1 MLQEKCTYFR
11 APEYSTKNRISVFQ
25 LFIIALL
32 SLSLISANKT
42 GQFPKVL
49 SFQQVNRNATDAL
62 IILPQLTELDPA
74 IYLPLINFGASIY
87 YISPSGDDS
96 NPGTLAKPW
105 RSIQKAANNASPGE
119 IIYLRGGTYNE
130 YIEVYKSGSQKQ
142 PIQFKAYPGET
153 PIIDGNNQLPPYP
166 QALFSV
172 FGDWVNISGIEI
184 RNSSNDGLG
193 LYGSNDRAD
202 KIFSHHNRYMG
213 IMITG
218 DYCIVENSRAWR
230 NSLVNEYGV
239 LQSNWSTGI
248 SSANRN
254 TIAEHNIIRNN
265 IVWENWGEGIS
276 VHESTLSVVEN
287 NIAHDNY
294 STNFYIS
301 DASNILFQGN
311 FAYMDPNSYV
321 YGYGYGHNVGIMM
334 GDEKYNPPSENI
346 TMVNNIAFG
355 NNVNFWWWQGVQ
367 GGGMKNVLIANNTFV
382 NSKNTSGII
391 IHTGTHQNVRFMNN
405 VIQQDGD
412 LLIIDLDDATGITF
426 SNNLWSKAPTN
437 EAFGYGDIIG
447 DPALAHSGEPY
458 TPEWFGLTNSSPA
471 IDVAISLPETVVDF
485 LEAKREPPPDMGAI
499 EFFKLP

>member
-1 MLQEKCTYFR
+1 MLQEKSTYFPCPPFSYKSR
-11 APEYSTKNRISVFQ
+11 RSLFQ
-25 LFIIALL
+25 LFLIALL
-32 SLSLISANKT
+32 SLSVISANNA
-42 GQFPKVL
+42 GQLTNIL
-49 SFQQVNRNATDAL
+49 SIQLVDRASANAPA
-62 IILPQLTELDPA
+62 ILPPMTSFDKA
-74 IYLPLINFGASIY
+74 IYLPLINLGATVY
-87 YISPSGDDS
+87 YIAPGGDDS

-105 RSIQKAANNASPGE
+105 RSIQKAANHAIPGE
-119 IIYLRGGTYNE
+119 VIYLRGGVYSE
-130 YIEVYKSGSQKQ
+130 YIEVNKSGTKNQL
-142 PIQFKAYPGET
+142 IQFKAYPGET
-153 PIIDGNNQLPPYP
+153 PVIDGNNQLPPYA

-172 FGDWVNISGIEI
+172 FGDWVSISGIEI
-184 RNSSNDGLG
+184 RNSSNDGVG
-193 LYGSNDRAD
+193 LYGNNNKANNV
-202 KIFSHHNRYMG
+202 FSHHNRYMG

-218 DYCIVENSRAWR
+218 DYCTVENSRAWR

-254 TIAEHNIIRNN
+254 AIAEHNVIRNN
-265 IVWENWGEGIS
+265 VVWENWGEGIS

-301 DASNILFQGN
+301 DATNILFQGN

-346 TMVNNIAFG
+346 TIVNNIAVG

-382 NSKNTSGII
+382 NSINTSGII

-405 VIQQDGD
+405 VIQQDGG
-412 LLIIDLDDATGITF
+412 LLIIDLDDATGIAL
-426 SNNLWSKAPTN
+426 SHNLWSKAPS
-437 EAFGYGDIIG
+437 AQASGYGDIIG
-447 DPALAHSGEPY
+447 DPVLAHYGDKYSA
-458 TPEWFGLTNSSPA
+458 EWFRLTELSPA
-471 IDVAISLPETVVDF
+471 IDVAISLPETLVDY
-485 LEAKREPPPDMGAI
+485 LEVSREPPPDMGAI
-499 EFFKLP
+499 EFISLP